1 MPTRVTGMN
10 SGLDTESLINELVKA
25 KSYKVD
31 NLKKD
36 QQKLKWKQEA
46 WKDLNKEIKS
56 LFSGTVSNLRYTST
70 FKKKTT
76 AVSNPNAASVIT
88 NGNAMNSV
96 QSLSIKRLAAS
107 GYLTGQKI
115 TSDDGSEV
123 TKSTLLKDLGIFS
136 RL

>member
-36 QQKLKWKQEA
+36 QQKLKWKQDA

-56 LFSGTVSNLRYTST
+56 PFSGTISNLRYTST

-76 AVSNPNAASVIT
+76 AVSNPNAVSVIT
-88 NGNAMNSV
+88 SSNAMKSV
-96 QSLSIKRLAAS
+96 QSLSVKKLASS
-107 GYLTGQKI
+107 GYLTGQQIK
-115 TSDDGSEV
+115 SDSGSEV
-123 TKSTLLKDLGIFS
+123 TKSSLLSELAIKD
-136 RL
+136 